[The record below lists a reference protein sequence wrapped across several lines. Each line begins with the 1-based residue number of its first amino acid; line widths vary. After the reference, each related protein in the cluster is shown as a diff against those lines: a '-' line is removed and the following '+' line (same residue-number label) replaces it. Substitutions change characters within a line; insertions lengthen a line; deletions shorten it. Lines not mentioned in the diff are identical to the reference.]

1 MEYNKFRVRT
11 PVRSFRDLEIYRATL
26 ALSSEIYLLKQ
37 NKNKNKEIDSFIDEF
52 IVLYDIAKIIP
63 VLIAESYGDRFS
75 SLKLANAKMEKAMQ
89 ISSDVIVKMDFIIAL
104 LSDQEL
110 KQIFNQIIQKYQRQ
124 RVKVNNLKRA
134 WNGVYAK
141 K

>member
-37 NKNKNKEIDSFIDEF
+37 NKNNNKEIDSFIDEF